1 MKPSGNARRATDDTA
16 ARPAGTSDLVRQGM
30 LLQQTSNTVTAVE
43 YLQSRGIDSA
53 IIRRV
58 LNGRDVREDDEIALA
73 AAWELRRKAE
83 LAGKQ

>member
-1 MKPSGNARRATDDTA
+1 MDTSGNARRATDNTA
-16 ARPAGTSDLVRQGM
+16 AAPAGTSDLVRQGL
-30 LLQQTSNTVTAVE
+30 LLQQASNTVAAVE

-73 AAWELRRKAE
+73 AAWELRRTESASR
-83 LAGKQ
+83 Q

>member
-1 MKPSGNARRATDDTA
+1 MNSSGNGRRATDAMTA
-16 ARPAGTSDLVRQGM
+16 PAGTSDLVRQGM
-30 LLQQTSNTVTAVE
+30 LLQQTSNTVAAVE